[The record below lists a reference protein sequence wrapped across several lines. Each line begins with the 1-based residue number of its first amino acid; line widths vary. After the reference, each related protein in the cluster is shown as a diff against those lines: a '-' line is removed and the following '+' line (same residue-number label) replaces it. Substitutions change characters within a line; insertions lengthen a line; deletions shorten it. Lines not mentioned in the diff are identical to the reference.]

1 MPSVASVAFSK
12 ARWSVPAPASAP
24 SSGSAAR
31 RKASFSLFFVLPVLL
46 PIPSTWKCSL
56 AMRFDEKEAVVPRI
70 STSNTV
76 VGCRTTGLGRPKRCT
91 TRLTRSRRLTR
102 SGTIPPSST
111 DLGWEDVPRPVVG
124 RGPGTPRQIRFG
136 KGREALARR
145 GSRPDILA
153 RTCGSCPPSFGRSPG
168 ASHRRVDGAR
178 GGGGGPLLLGGGS
191 AAWDPSRERKH
202 RKESTEMEATMRL
215 SGAHT
220 SDFGARGSARGIPL
234 AFGRRTGVP
243 RGRANVQV
251 SKGGGTAGREE
262 RGRRKKRVAREADE
276 AIRPGASGKERKT
289 ERTGDA
295 WSHDWTATTGAPR
308 NAGTLRRPW
317 IPRDRQVS

>member
-1 MPSVASVAFSK
+1 MHHEVNSISK
-12 ARWSVPAPASAP
+12 VNSIGNHPPEFDRSGMGGRSSSRRGKRTRNPAAN
-24 SSGSAAR
+24 
-31 RKASFSLFFVLPVLL
+31 PVWEGAGG
-46 PIPSTWKCSL
+46 PGPQRIPSGYPRTHV
-56 AMRFDEKEAVVPRI
+56 RIVPPVFRA
-70 STSNTV
+70 
-76 VGCRTTGLGRPKRCT
+76 L
-91 TRLTRSRRLTR
+91 
-102 SGTIPPSST
+102 
-111 DLGWEDVPRPVVG
+111 PR
-124 RGPGTPRQIRFG
+124 
-136 KGREALARR
+136 
-145 GSRPDILA
+145 
-153 RTCGSCPPSFGRSPG
+153 

-202 RKESTEMEATMRL
+202 WKESTKMEATMRL